1 MADKLHVYVSIHLHL
16 SEFVTDNA
24 PVKYIFVKSQ
34 KEKATELKD
43 KIDAFKDKFD
53 RHLLI
58 EILAKEGLV
67 FVSDIII

>member
-1 MADKLHVYVSIHLHL
+1 
-16 SEFVTDNA
+16 VTDNA

-53 RHLLI
+53 RHLFI
-58 EILAKEGLV
+58 EILAKQGLV
-67 FVSDIII
+67 FASDIHHPT

>member
-1 MADKLHVYVSIHLHL
+1 MYVSIHRNV
-16 SEFVTDNA
+16 SVTDNS

-43 KIDAFKDKFD
+43 KVDAFKDKFD
-53 RHLLI
+53 RHLVI

-67 FVSDIII
+67 FVSDIHHPT